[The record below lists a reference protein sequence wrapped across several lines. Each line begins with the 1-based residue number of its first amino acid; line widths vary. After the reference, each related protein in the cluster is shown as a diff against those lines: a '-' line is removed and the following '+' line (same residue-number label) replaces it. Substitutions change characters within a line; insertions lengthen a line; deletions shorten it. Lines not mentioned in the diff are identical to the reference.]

1 MDQILLV
8 EDDTAMAESLV
19 YALEAEQFA
28 VRHART
34 LDQAE
39 ENCQGVD
46 LILLDV
52 SLPDGC
58 GYDFCKRIRQ
68 KRTARWCFLLPV
80 MTRQTLYMG
89 WSLGRMIT
97 LQSPSGSG
105 S

>member
-68 KRTARWCFLLPV
+68 KENCPVVFLTARDDE
-80 MTRQTLYMG
+80 QTLYMG